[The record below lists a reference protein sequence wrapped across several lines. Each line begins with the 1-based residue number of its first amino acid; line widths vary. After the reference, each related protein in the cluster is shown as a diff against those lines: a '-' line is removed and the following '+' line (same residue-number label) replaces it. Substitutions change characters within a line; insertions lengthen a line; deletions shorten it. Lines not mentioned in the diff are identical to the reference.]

1 MKANSS
7 KNIMLNE
14 PPRIALDDVA
24 AARSL
29 EPFSNSKEP
38 LFQFN
43 TPCCKNVGKFSYAS
57 CKRPSKSLAV
67 VDLLASIATLILS
80 LKIT

>member
-1 MKANSS
+1 
-7 KNIMLNE
+7 MLNE

-29 EPFSNSKEP
+29 EPFSNSSDP
-38 LFQFN
+38 LFQFK

-57 CKRPSKSLAV
+57 CNLPNRSLAV
-67 VDLLASIATLILS
+67 VDLLASIATFILS
-80 LKIT
+80 LNIT

>member
-7 KNIMLNE
+7 KNMMLNE
-14 PPRIALDDVA
+14 PPRIALEDVA
-24 AARSL
+24 AASNL

-38 LFQFN
+38 LFQFK

-57 CKRPSKSLAV
+57 CNLPNKSLAV
-67 VDLLASIATLILS
+67 VD
-80 LKIT
+80 